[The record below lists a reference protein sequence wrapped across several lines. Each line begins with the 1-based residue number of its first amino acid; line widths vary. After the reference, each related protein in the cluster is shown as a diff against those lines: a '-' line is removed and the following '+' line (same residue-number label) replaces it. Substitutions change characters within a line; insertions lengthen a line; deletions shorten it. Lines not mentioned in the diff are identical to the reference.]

1 MNSSKTGYWK
11 RFLEFLNRIIQRIVL
26 SCATAKNRVASN
38 VLGPLRMAL
47 TKKCKQF
54 SEWGGK
60 MIGAMEK
67 GIEAAKLSTPPAG
80 TYEGIDLTT
89 LPKFICFKAAV
100 LKSQTTFQYVIIALS
115 VVFCTY
121 AVIREYSFLNFMHR
135 YRLKEYILAPGVMDF
150 TKASP
155 QTVSE
160 HYVNDAVM
168 DFLSQLGNVNPTN
181 IDEQYRSLSR
191 FMSPQLSVKFQM
203 EVSDWVEQVKE
214 NKISQILEVTQKEI
228 TSDDH
233 GHYKVVALARAEFYS
248 QDAYLGHE
256 NQAVEMRLEL
266 VPPKSGTRWYLQ
278 ITHLNWNKIET
289 FKVKKSL
296 EEGVRK

>member
-1 MNSSKTGYWK
+1 MKDSLDNKLTVLQKLFLFFTRLKEWVSKT
-11 RFLEFLNRIIQRIVL
+11 LQ
-26 SCATAKNRVASN
+26 
-38 VLGPLRMAL
+38 PLRNEID
-47 TKKCKQF
+47 KKPKQF

-60 MIGAMEK
+60 MVGAMEK
-67 GIEAAKLSTPPAG
+67 GIEAAKLSTPPSG
-80 TYEGIDLTT
+80 SYEGIDLTT
-89 LPKFICFKAAV
+89 LPKYICFKAA
-100 LKSQTTFQYVIIALS
+100 LLRSQATFQYIIIALS
-115 VVFCTY
+115 VVFSMY
-121 AVIREYSFLNFMHR
+121 AVIREYSFLNFMQR

-160 HYVNDAVM
+160 NYVNDAVM
-168 DFLSQLGNVNPTN
+168 DFLSQLGNVNPSN

-191 FMSPQLSVKFQM
+191 FMSPQLAVKFQM
-203 EVSDWVEQVKE
+203 EISDWVGQVKE
-214 NKISQILEVTQKEI
+214 NKISQILEVTNKEI
-228 TSDDH
+228 TGDDH
-233 GHYKVVALARAEFYS
+233 GHYKIVAMARAEYYT

-256 NQAVEMRLEL
+256 NQAIEMQLEL

-278 ITHLNWNKIET
+278 ITHLNWNKIDT